1 MENGSARPQT
11 PIAVAQSARMDEGA
25 FTRWVG
31 LSLACVCAIM
41 LALNALAFG

>member
-25 FTRWVG
+25 FTRRVG
-31 LSLACVCAIM
+31 LSLAGLCAIM
-41 LALNALAFG
+41 LALNARAFG